1 MANETP
7 ARRQARL
14 VASIERVGGAET
26 VRQALQPKR
35 DDQGEP
41 KKWAVVC
48 CDASIGLKP
57 GDPTF
62 TAWVRLAATPVREI
76 KSLVRTE
83 EDDRRGARGGPARGR
98 GAPRREGVPGGPGA
112 SGGPGRGGPRRDRD
126 DRGGP
131 RRERVSREDMRGA
144 QDGSFSPSVRIIGL
158 TDQDEDRKER
168 ERRRKEERE
177 AKRKAERE
185 RLERLGY

>member
-1 MANETP
+1 LPGN
-7 ARRQARL
+7 
-14 VASIERVGGAET
+14 
-26 VRQALQPKR
+26 
-35 DDQGEP
+35 P

-62 TAWVRLAATPVREI
+62 NAWVRLAATPVREI
-76 KSLVRTE
+76 KGLVRP
-83 EDDRRGARGGPARGR
+83 DDERDGRGRARGR
-98 GAPRREGVPGGPGA
+98 
-112 SGGPGRGGPRRDRD
+112 RGGPRREGGEGRSGGRREGGDR
-126 DRGGP
+126 GP
-131 RRERVSREDMRGA
+131 RRERVSREQIQSA
-144 QDGSFSPSVRIIGL
+144 QDGSFKPTIRIIGL
-158 TDQDEDRKER
+158 EDQDEDRKER